1 MVGQKASSKLDYRAS
16 QQGGRRIWCW
26 RKWLTSRV
34 GIGRLAPLCF
44 SKGWCWKWKPPLSPF
59 LPINMTALHGLLLQV
74 EILKWRKRK
83 GWLDWR
89 WKVCV
94 MIVLMVSGFG
104 GCLLSP
110 KSNASYGNATIK
122 ASLLAPCL
130 LPGEWKFQPFVS
142 FVTQVLKQS
151 YMF

>member
-1 MVGQKASSKLDYRAS
+1 MFLERLMLEMKATPVSFFAHKYDCITWSSSPSGNFEMKEAY
-16 QQGGRRIWCW
+16 
-26 RKWLTSRV
+26 
-34 GIGRLAPLCF
+34 RLARLEAEA
-44 SKGWCWKWKPPLSPF
+44 
-59 LPINMTALHGLLLQV
+59 IY
-74 EILKWRKRK
+74 
-83 GWLDWR
+83 
-89 WKVCV
+89 V

-130 LPGEWKFQPFVS
+130 LPGEWKFQPFVG